1 MKGGVEDEC
10 QDNAA
15 ATVLLFP
22 LKGRHQAGVVV
33 QSQVVLVPHLKEG
46 EAHAFHRLRV
56 HY

>member
-46 EAHAFHRLRV
+46 EALAIHRLRV